1 MPKDLTPN
9 LILNAYAQGIFP
21 MSEARD
27 DDGLFWVDPQSRG
40 IFPLDGFHVSRS
52 LRKTILR
59 EPYQIRIDTA
69 FEAVIEGCADRDETW
84 INAEIFE
91 IYLDLFD
98 AGHAHSVE
106 VWDGSELVGGVYGV
120 TLQGAFFGESMFSR
134 RRDASKIALTY
145 LVSRLKSGGFTLF
158 DTQFITDHLASLG
171 AVEIS
176 RARYHSL
183 LRDAL
188 SVEASF
194 LRQPLAVTP
203 HQVLPPPQ
211 PPAPQT
217 GTE

>member
-9 LILNAYAQGIFP
+9 IILSAYAQGIFP

-27 DDGLFWVDPQSRG
+27 DEGLFWVDPQSRG
-40 IFPLDGFHVSRS
+40 IFPLQGFHISRS

-59 EPYQIRIDTA
+59 EPYQIKVNTA
-69 FEAVIEGCADRDETW
+69 FEAVIDGCADRDETW

-98 AGHAHSVE
+98 TGHAHSVE
-106 VWDGSELVGGVYGV
+106 VWDGTELVGGVYGV
-120 TLQGAFFGESMFSR
+120 TLNGAYFGESMFSR
-134 RRDASKIALTY
+134 RRDASKIALAY
-145 LVSRLKSGGFTLF
+145 LMSRLNAGGFTLF

-171 AVEIS
+171 AIEIS
-176 RARYHSL
+176 RTRYHSL

-188 SVEASF
+188 SVEANF
-194 LRQPLAVTP
+194 LRQPP
-203 HQVLPPPQ
+203 QVSAQEVLGL

-217 GTE
+217 GSE

>member
-27 DDGLFWVDPQSRG
+27 DEGLFWVDPQARG
-40 IFPLDGFHVSRS
+40 IFPLDDFHISRS

-59 EPYQIRIDTA
+59 EPYDIRVDTA

-106 VWDGSELVGGVYGV
+106 VWDGATLVGGVYGV
-120 TLQGAFFGESMFSR
+120 TLQGAFFGESMFSH
-134 RRDASKIALTY
+134 RRDASKIALAY
-145 LVSRLKSGGFTLF
+145 LISRLKAGGFTLF

-171 AVEIS
+171 AIEIN
-176 RARYHSL
+176 RTRYHDL
-183 LRDAL
+183 LRAAL
-188 SVEASF
+188 LVEASF
-194 LRQPLAVTP
+194 LRQPLQVSAR
-203 HQVLPPPQ
+203 QVLSLPPES
-211 PPAPQT
+211 QT